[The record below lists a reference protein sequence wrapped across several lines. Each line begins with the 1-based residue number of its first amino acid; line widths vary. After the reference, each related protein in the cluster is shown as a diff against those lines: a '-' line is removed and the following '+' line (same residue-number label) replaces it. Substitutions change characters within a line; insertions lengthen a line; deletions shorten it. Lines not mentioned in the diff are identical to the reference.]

1 MSVPNNVI
9 FNIRQVIAAVD
20 GATNSFLSCVALAVT
35 ELFDSTYSS
44 ESGMRKFRHY
54 GATGGRDTA
63 WRAITPF
70 CITVGEDNTGYK
82 GYTTLEEYYID
93 DNTATGTTKD
103 NLDTD
108 PDYVYPIHD
117 TVTCALTPWSLSWNY
132 NEGGYGNYKTLTPE
146 YLSNWT
152 LDSIPSGW
160 GFKDASGNDV
170 DTGSLFYAGQTI
182 RIYPLANNSSS
193 TVDLTGTFN
202 IGSMDGASVVVNLT
216 EFMAPAVILVTL
228 VNGHADATLSWTEDS
243 ANILETTTLLNI
255 GFTATYPFAEIN
267 TNYNI
272 DRNGHSAGSGSIDIV
287 SGSNSFTLTM
297 TESAVL
303 SDTITITFNY

>member
-9 FNIRQVIAAVD
+9 FNIRQVIAAID
-20 GATNSFLSCVALAVT
+20 GATNSFLSCVSLAVN
-35 ELFDSTYSS
+35 ELFDSTYFS
-44 ESGMRKFRHY
+44 EPGLRKFRHY

-70 CITVGEDNTGYK
+70 CITAGEDNTGYK

-103 NLDTD
+103 NVDTD

-117 TVTCALTPWSLSWNY
+117 TVTCALTPWVLEWSY
-132 NEGGYGNYKTLTPE
+132 NEGGYDHYKSLIPE

-152 LDSIPSGW
+152 VSSIPSGW
-160 GFKDASGNDV
+160 GIKDVSGNDV
-170 DTGSLFYAGQTI
+170 DTGSLFYSGQEI

-193 TVDLTGTFN
+193 TVDLTGSFT
-202 IGSMDGASVVVNLT
+202 IGSVDGASVTVNIT
-216 EFMAPAVILVTL
+216 EFMAPAVILASL
-228 VNGHADATLSWTEDS
+228 VNGNADAMLSWTGDS
-243 ANILETTTLLNI
+243 ANILETTTTLNI

-272 DRNGHSAGSGSIDIV
+272 DRNGHSAGTGPITITN
-287 SGSNSFTLTM
+287 GNNTFTLTM

-303 SDTITITFNY
+303 GDTITITFNY